1 MSNTHFSGPVISTA
15 GFQPGA
21 SSYVSVTA
29 ARTFTAADSGKTF
42 GLNLVDGGALTMP
55 TAAAA
60 GAGWKIRL
68 RLETAITTAWIA
80 TFAAAEMAGNIGI
93 VDIVTTVDGS
103 FTAAGNVITFTA
115 SAETVGDWC
124 DIECNGSVFFV
135 SGIANLTTG
144 IALSGS

>member
-1 MSNTHFSGPVISTA
+1 MSATHFSGPVVSTA
-15 GFQPGA
+15 GFQNGA
-21 SSYVSVTA
+21 SSYESITGA
-29 ARTFTAADSGKTF
+29 KTITAADNGKTF
-42 GLNLVDGGALTMP
+42 GLNAAAGAAITMP
-55 TAAAA
+55 TAASA

-68 RLETAITTAWIA
+68 RVETAFATTGWVA
-80 TFAAAEMAGNIGI
+80 TFAASEMAGNIGI

-103 FTAAGNVITFTA
+103 FTASGNVITFTA

-144 IALSGS
+144 IALT

>member
-1 MSNTHFSGPVISTA
+1 MGATHFSGPIAVGS
-15 GFQPGA
+15 G
-21 SSYVSVTA
+21 SYESVTA
-29 ARTFTAADSGKTF
+29 ARTFTKADSGKTF
-42 GLNLVDGGALTMP
+42 GLNLAGGGALTMP

-80 TFAAAEMAGNIGI
+80 TFTAAEMAGNIGI

-103 FTAAGNVITFTA
+103 FTASGNVITFTA
-115 SAETVGDWC
+115 TAETVGDWC
-124 DIECNGSVFFV
+124 DIECNGTVFFV

-144 IALSGS
+144 IALT

>member
-1 MSNTHFSGPVISTA
+1 MSATHFSGPVAVGS
-15 GFQPGA
+15 G
-21 SSYVSVTA
+21 SYTSVTA
-29 ARTFTAADSGKTF
+29 ARTFTKADNGITF
-42 GLNLVDGGALTMP
+42 GLNLAGGGALTMP

-68 RLETAITTAWIA
+68 RIETAITTDWVA
-80 TFAAAEMAGNIGI
+80 TFTAAEMAGNIGI

-103 FTAAGNVITFTA
+103 FTASGNVITFTA

-124 DIECNGSVFFV
+124 DIECNGTVFFV

-144 IALSGS
+144 IALT

>member
-1 MSNTHFSGPVISTA
+1 MAATHFSGPIVSTA

-21 SSYVSVTA
+21 SSYVQVTG

-42 GLNLVDGGALTMP
+42 GLADADGGALTMP

-68 RLETAITTAWIA
+68 RMELACTTDWVA
-80 TFAAAEMAGNIGI
+80 TFTASEMAGNIGI

-103 FTAAGNVITFTA
+103 FTASGNVITFTA
-115 SAETVGDWC
+115 TAETVGDWC
-124 DIECNGSVFFV
+124 DIECNGTIFFV
-135 SGIANLTTG
+135 SGIANLSTG
-144 IALSGS
+144 IALT